1 MLRLVLE
8 THSQRRESSRRRAR
22 LDSIFFIRD
31 AVLLVKSRP
40 CFCPTR
46 EEVVAV
52 FDVSYYGR
60 HADAAFSDHVND
72 KAAECT
78 QSLERIHLKKAFR
91 HFLELLLRNI
101 SRRQRAGALLA
112 LTCNPIFSFGALGL
126 HVF

>member
-1 MLRLVLE
+1 ANEAVAADALATSCCVSSLRHTFSAE
-8 THSQRRESSRRRAR
+8 KAAAGAR

-40 CFCPTR
+40 CFCPAR

-52 FDVSYYGR
+52 FDVSYHGR

-91 HFLELLLRNI
+91 HFLELLFRNI

-112 LTCNPIFSFGALGL
+112 LTCNP
-126 HVF
+126 